1 MINYI
6 YFKKE
11 AVRLRILLAA
21 TRMGIGGAET
31 HILTLARALHKR
43 GHYVHIVSAGGAY
56 IPALISSKITHTVL
70 PLDRKD
76 IISVVKSARAI
87 KSLAIE
93 GHFDVVHAHGRIPAF
108 ICGMLSK
115 QKGFPPFAVTAHGFY
130 DPALPMRAF
139 TLWGRRTVAVSEDV
153 KAFLVEK
160 YKLPP
165 ESIDVIING
174 VDTEVPA
181 HQPSKRL
188 RIVTASRLDGD
199 TSLCPLLLC
208 ELITRIRRDFPELD
222 PVLTIVGG
230 GEKLPEIREAARRT
244 NALCPG
250 AVTVAGSVL
259 DMPAILARADIF
271 VGSSRA
277 ALEAMASSVPVILCS
292 DMGCDGVLDET
303 NLRRAEET
311 NFTCRGGAQTDME
324 TLRLALERLLCATPR
339 ERALYGA
346 FGRAYVTRR
355 ASAEL
360 FADKTVTFWRDL
372 IAGER
377 GGIMLCGYF
386 GAGNVGDDATLD
398 SVLASLP
405 EMPKGILPTV
415 PAIRADRLPKG
426 VVPIGRYNFLKIR
439 KELSKTRL
447 FLLCGGTLLQNSTS
461 NRSLGYYYYMCDLAV
476 RCGARVMLYAGGV
489 GPVIGE
495 DAVDEA
501 IYTIENCD
509 AVTLR
514 EPDSFD
520 LLKKIGCCLDGVG
533 ISADVALKTEPIPL
547 PESVT
552 KLLGQDR
559 EVFAV
564 SVRPLSGIARGEGA
578 RSPDEIYETVAS
590 AVRVIADRRN
600 AIPVFVPLA
609 PEDVRVCEK
618 VCKRAERGVVVPRM
632 RAGEIVSL
640 LRNCSFVLGM
650 RLHSAVFASV
660 AGIPAITLAY
670 DPKVASFARYAYHP
684 APLDPNSPD
693 FNMRAIVAAAGSL
706 YTNYT
711 AAAQTVRARAIE
723 LVRCLDGDAEL
734 AAHIYKADI

>member
-1 MINYI
+1 
-6 YFKKE
+6 
-11 AVRLRILLAA
+11 
-21 TRMGIGGAET
+21 MGIGGAET
-31 HILTLARALHKR
+31 HILTLARVLHRR

-76 IISVVKSARAI
+76 IVSVVKSARAI
-87 KSLAIE
+87 KKLAIE

-108 ICGMLSK
+108 ICGMLAK

-130 DPALPMRAF
+130 DPAPPRRAF
-139 TLWGRRTVAVSEDV
+139 TLWGRRTIAVSDDV
-153 KAFLVEK
+153 KSFLVEK
-160 YKLPP
+160 YKLDP

-174 VDTEVPA
+174 VDTDVPE

-222 PVLTIVGG
+222 PVLTVVGG

-259 DMPAILARADIF
+259 DMPSILARADIF
-271 VGSSRA
+271 IGSSRA
-277 ALEAMASSVPVILCS
+277 ALEAMAASVPVILCS

-311 NFTCRGGAQTDME
+311 NFTCRGGAQTDIE
-324 TLRLALERLLCATPR
+324 SLRLALERLICATPR

-360 FADKTVTFWRDL
+360 FAEKTLAFWRDL

-386 GAGNVGDDATLD
+386 GAGNAGDDATLD
-398 SVLASLP
+398 AVLASLP
-405 EMPKGILPTV
+405 EMPKGIMPTV
-415 PAIRADRLPKG
+415 PAVRADKLPSG
-426 VVPIGRYNFLKIR
+426 VVPIGRYNFPRIKR
-439 KELSKTRL
+439 ELSKTRL

-461 NRSLGYYYYMCDLAV
+461 NRSLGYYNYMSDLAV
-476 RCGARVMLYAGGV
+476 RCGARVMLYSGGV
-489 GPVIGE
+489 GPLIGE
-495 DAVDEA
+495 EAVDETV
-501 IYTIENCD
+501 YTIENCD

-514 EPDSFD
+514 EPDSFE
-520 LLKKIGCCLDGVG
+520 LLKKLGCSLDGVG
-533 ISADVALKTEPIPL
+533 VSADAALRTEPLPL
-547 PESVT
+547 PESII
-552 KLLGQDR
+552 KRLPEGR

-564 SVRPLSGIARGEGA
+564 SVRPLGGIVRGEDA
-578 RSPDEIYETVAS
+578 PKPAEVYKMVAD

-600 AIPVFVPLA
+600 ALPLFIPLA
-609 PEDVRVCEK
+609 PEDVRICER
-618 VCKRAERGVVVPRM
+618 VCKSAERGIVMPRM
-632 RAGEIVSL
+632 CAGYIISL
-640 LRNCSFVLGM
+640 MSKCSFTLGM
-650 RLHSAVFASV
+650 RLHSAVFSSV
-660 AGIPAITLAY
+660 AGIPALTLAY

-693 FNMRAIVAAAGSL
+693 FNMRAIVSAAGAV

-711 AAAQTVRARAIE
+711 AAVQTVRARATE
-723 LVRCLDGDAEL
+723 LVHCLEGDAEL

>member
-1 MINYI
+1 
-6 YFKKE
+6 
-11 AVRLRILLAA
+11 
-21 TRMGIGGAET
+21 MGIGGAET
-31 HILTLARALHKR
+31 HILTLARVLHKR

-76 IISVVKSARAI
+76 IFSVMKSARAI
-87 KSLAIE
+87 KKLAIE

-108 ICGMLSK
+108 ICGMLAK

-130 DPALPMRAF
+130 DPAPPRRAF
-139 TLWGRRTVAVSEDV
+139 TLWGRRTIAVSEDV
-153 KAFLVEK
+153 KKFLVEN
-160 YKLPP
+160 YKLDP

-174 VDTEVPA
+174 VDTNVPE

-222 PVLTIVGG
+222 PVLTVVGG

-244 NALCPG
+244 NATCPG

-277 ALEAMASSVPVILCS
+277 ALEAMAASVPVILCS
-292 DMGCDGVLDET
+292 DAGCDGVLDET

-311 NFTCRGGAQTDME
+311 NFTCRGGAQTDIE
-324 TLRLALERLLCATPR
+324 TLRLSLERLICASPR

-360 FADKTVTFWRDL
+360 FADKTVAFWRDL

-386 GAGNVGDDATLD
+386 GAGNAGDDATLD
-398 SVLASLP
+398 AVLSTLP

-415 PAIRADRLPKG
+415 PALRADRLPRG

-439 KELSKTRL
+439 KELSRTRL

-476 RCGARVMLYAGGV
+476 KYGARVMLYAGGV
-489 GPVIGE
+489 GPLTGE
-495 DAVDEA
+495 DAVNEA
-501 IYTIENCD
+501 IYTVENCD

-514 EPDSFD
+514 EPDSFE
-520 LLKKIGCCLDGVG
+520 LLERIGCSLDGVG
-533 ISADVALKTEPIPL
+533 VSADAALKTEPLPL
-547 PESVT
+547 PEAMI
-552 KLLGQDR
+552 KRLPEGR

-564 SVRPLSGIARGEGA
+564 SVRPLGGIARGEGA
-578 RSPDEIYETVAS
+578 HKPAEVYEMIAA

-600 AIPVFVPLA
+600 ALPIFIPLA
-609 PEDVRVCEK
+609 PEDVKLCEK
-618 VCKRAERGVVVPRM
+618 ICKRAERGIVMPRM
-632 RAGEIVSL
+632 RAGHIISL
-640 LRNCSFVLGM
+640 MGYCSFTLGM
-650 RLHSAVFASV
+650 RLHSAVFSSV

-693 FNMRAIVAAAGSL
+693 FNMRAIVSAAGVL
-706 YTNYT
+706 YTNYN
-711 AAAQTVRARAIE
+711 AAVQTVRARTSE
-723 LVRCLDGDAEL
+723 LVRYLEGDAEL

>member
-1 MINYI
+1 M
-6 YFKKE
+6 
-11 AVRLRILLAA
+11 RILLAA

-31 HILTLARALHKR
+31 HILTLARALHRR

-56 IPALISSKITHTVL
+56 IPALISSKIVHTVL

-76 IISVVKSARAI
+76 IVSVIKSARAI
-87 KSLAIE
+87 KKLAID

-108 ICGMLSK
+108 ICGMLAK

-130 DPALPMRAF
+130 DPAPPRRAF

-160 YKLPP
+160 YKLDP

-174 VDTEVPA
+174 VDTEVPE

-199 TSLCPLLLC
+199 TSLCALLLC
-208 ELITRIRRDFPELD
+208 ELMPRLRRDFPELD

-230 GEKLPEIREAARRT
+230 GEKLPRVREAARQI

-271 VGSSRA
+271 IGSSRA

-292 DMGCDGVLDET
+292 DVGCDGVLDET

-311 NFTCRGGAQTDME
+311 NFTCRGGAQTDIE
-324 TLRLALERLLCATPR
+324 SIRLALERLICATPR
-339 ERALYGA
+339 ERMLYGA
-346 FGRAYVTRR
+346 FGRVYVTRR

-360 FADKTVTFWRDL
+360 FAEKTLAFWRDL

-386 GAGNVGDDATLD
+386 GAGNAGDDATLD
-398 SVLASLP
+398 AVLDSLP
-405 EMPKGILPTV
+405 AMPKGILPTV
-415 PAIRADRLPKG
+415 PAVRADRLPKG
-426 VVPIGRYNFLKIR
+426 VVPIGRYNFFKIR

-461 NRSLGYYYYMCDLAV
+461 NRSLGYYGYMCDLAV
-476 RCGARVMLYAGGV
+476 RHGARVMLYAGGV
-489 GPVIGE
+489 GPVIGK
-495 DAVDEA
+495 DAVDETV
-501 IYTIENCD
+501 YTIENCD

-514 EPDSFD
+514 EPDSFE
-520 LLKKIGCCLDGVG
+520 LLEKIGCSLDGVG
-533 ISADVALKTEPIPL
+533 VSADAALKTKPIPL
-547 PESVT
+547 PEAVA
-552 KLLGQDR
+552 KLLPEGR

-564 SVRPLSGIARGEGA
+564 SVRSLRGLARGEGA
-578 RSPDEIYETVAS
+578 RTPDEIYGMIAA
-590 AVRVIADRRN
+590 AVRVIADRRG
-600 AIPVFVPLA
+600 ALAVFVPFS
-609 PEDVRVCEK
+609 PEDVKLCEK
-618 VCKRAERGVVVPRM
+618 ISKLAERGAVLPLM

-640 LRNCSFVLGM
+640 LEKCSFTLGM
-650 RLHSAVFASV
+650 RLHSAVFSSV

-684 APLDPNSPD
+684 APLDPNAPD
-693 FNMRAIVAAAGSL
+693 FNMRAIVAAAGAL
-706 YTNYT
+706 YTNYN
-711 AAAQTVRARAIE
+711 AAVQTVRARATE
-723 LVRCLDGDAEL
+723 LVRCLEGDAEL